1 MIAGG
6 HPLGALALPRPNCTK
21 DLGHMA
27 DTALV
32 TPPRTSMYSRI
43 LIRLAAPLFL
53 TLLFPVAVGFH
64 WPAPARWAILTTMTL
79 SWLGFAGWMAYSQ
92 RRRSPEQTKVMR
104 EQDQLLTEL
113 RSFVSN
119 EIDGSRGEIER
130 ARELIRQAVSGLG
143 GSFEAM
149 NRKSREQSQA
159 LARIVDRAGSDGGA
173 GVDVARFAQHANSR
187 MEQLVEALEQVSG
200 QSSTTVHHIDEMA
213 QHLDG
218 IFALLED
225 VKSIADQTNL
235 LALNAAIEAARAGEA
250 GRGFAVVA
258 DEVRNL
264 SERSTTFNEQ
274 IRKLAHSSKD
284 AIAKV
289 RETVSHM
296 ASRDMD
302 RSREAR
308 AEAASM
314 LDNVAAINR
323 SLEEGMREI
332 SECGRAIDSSVA
344 DAVRALQFE
353 DIAAQALGGAHTHLD
368 RLTAINREAVGL
380 QELLHRNGGALDSEL
395 IAALQRVGA
404 RLREMRVE
412 WERPP
417 HKPVAQQNMGAGTVE
432 LF

>member
-1 MIAGG
+1 MAGR
-6 HPLGALALPRPNCTK
+6 PALGDPDHDDAELARLCVVDHPRP
-21 DLGHMA
+21 G
-27 DTALV
+27 
-32 TPPRTSMYSRI
+32 TS
-43 LIRLAAPLFL
+43 
-53 TLLFPVAVGFH
+53 FPEH
-64 WPAPARWAILTTMTL
+64 ARVL
-79 SWLGFAGWMAYSQ
+79 
-92 RRRSPEQTKVMR
+92 R

-113 RSFVSN
+113 RNFVGN
-119 EIDGSRGEIER
+119 EIDGSRGEVER
-130 ARELIRQAVSGLG
+130 ARDLIRQAVSSLG
-143 GSFEAM
+143 GSFDAM
-149 NRKSREQSQA
+149 NRKSRQQSQA
-159 LARIVDRAGSDGGA
+159 LSRIVDRAGDEGNA
-173 GVDVARFAQHANSR
+173 GLDVARFAQHASHR

-200 QSSTTVHHIDEMA
+200 QSSTTVQHIDQMA

-302 RSREAR
+302 RSREAPGSGGDARQCR
-308 AEAASM
+308 ADQCLARRRHA
-314 LDNVAAINR
+314 R
-323 SLEEGMREI
+323 SVRMRP
-332 SECGRAIDSSVA
+332 CDRWQRGRSRARP
-344 DAVRALQFE
+344 AVRRHRHP
-353 DIAAQALGGAHTHLD
+353 GPGRRAHHLD
-368 RLTAINREAVGL
+368 RLTAINREAWPC
-380 QELLHRNGGALDSEL
+380 RSCCNGGVFDEE
-395 IAALQRVGA
+395 IASALQRTGN
-404 RLREMRVE
+404 RLRELRSE

-417 HKPVAQQNMGAGTVE
+417 HKPVAQQSMGAGTVE